1 MTYSVGILGATG
13 TVGQRFIALLSNH
26 PLFVIKVLGAS
37 ERSVGKSY
45 GQVVNWQLNSE
56 IPVEIAEM
64 TVQTCDPK
72 YFTGC
77 SVIFSGLDASVA
89 GDIEMLFVQNEF
101 SVFSNAKNHRM
112 NPLVPL
118 IVPSVNSNH
127 FDMIKH
133 QRSSWNLTK
142 GMLVTNANC
151 STTGLVITLKA
162 LQNAFGSVDKVCVT
176 TMQAI
181 SGAGYPG
188 VPSLDILGNVIP
200 HISGEEQKMEKEI
213 CKILCDLNDSKTE
226 FNMIQDVKLS
236 ASCNRVPVIEGHTE
250 SVFVSFKTPPSSL
263 EDVFEAFRCFT
274 SLSSFSAPNPLIVV
288 RHESNRPQPKLDLG
302 NGFSVV
308 VGNIRSC
315 PIFDVK
321 FTLLLHNTILGAA
334 GSAIWNAEIA
344 HSKGLLY

>member
-1 MTYSVGILGATG
+1 MKKNVGILGATG

-26 PLFVIKVLGAS
+26 PLFIIKVLGAS
-37 ERSVGKSY
+37 ERSAGKSY

-56 IPVEIAEM
+56 IPVEIAQM
-64 TVQTCDPK
+64 TVQTCDAK
-72 YFTGC
+72 YFTDC

-89 GDIEMLFVQNEF
+89 GDIELSFVQSHF
-101 SVFSNAKNHRM
+101 CVFSNAKNHRM

-133 QRSSWNLTK
+133 QRSSWNTK

-151 STTGLVITLKA
+151 STTGLVVTLKA
-162 LQNAFGSVDKVCVT
+162 LQNAFGSIDKVCVT

-188 VPSLDILGNVIP
+188 VASLDILGNVIP
-200 HISGEEQKMEKEI
+200 YISGEEEKIENEA
-213 CKILCDLNDSKTE
+213 CKILCDMNNLK
-226 FNMIQDVKLS
+226 IS

-263 EDVFEAFRCFT
+263 EAVFEAFRCFT
-274 SLSSFSAPNPLIVV
+274 SLSSFSTPNPVILV
-288 RHESNRPQPKLDLG
+288 RRESNRPQPKLDLG

-315 PIFDVK
+315 PIFHIK
-321 FTLLLHNTILGAA
+321 FTLLVHNTILGAA